1 MQVTIDGINREEK
14 ETQYGMKQ
22 RIGLKIVESK
32 VFDINGTEIP
42 VNDRWF
48 NGMVALTNNGTES
61 WKKGDK
67 VNIAITQKE
76 GKYLNFKVVRDES
89 APTPAHTSQSNDA
102 VVADIYAR
110 LATVESQLKSLLPA
124 EVIPDPTDDF

>member
-1 MQVTIDGINREEK
+1 MFVTIDGINREEK

-22 RIGLKIVESK
+22 RIGLKVLESK
-32 VFDINGTEIP
+32 VFDINGTEIA

-48 NGMVALTNNGTES
+48 NGMVSLTNNGTES

-89 APTPAHTSQSNDA
+89 GAVSQPTQSNDS
-102 VVADIYAR
+102 VISDIQSR
-110 LATVESQLKSLLPA
+110 LATIEAQIKSLLPA
-124 EVIPDPTDDF
+124 EVVPDPTDDF

>member
-1 MQVTIDGINREEK
+1 MAIVTIDGINREEK

-32 VFDINGTEIP
+32 VFDINGTEIA

-48 NGMVALTNNGTES
+48 NGMVALTNNGTEH

-76 GKYLNFKVVRDES
+76 GKYLNFKVVRDDS
-89 APTPAHTSQSNDA
+89 APAPVAQTNDA
-102 VVADIYAR
+102 VIADIYAR